1 MEITTQQ
8 IFEAYQKFKNY
19 CYYDN
24 TSMFTR
30 QVIAEFEKKFFDEKN
45 IGKDFRSIFMNN
57 DHIVR
62 IKQVI
67 NDGEDRVLNMLLDKV
82 DCKLIPKS
90 PKENEYSSKIE
101 NDIRFITNVKDPT
114 KAIDVA
120 SVNCWMG
127 SRKMA

>member
-1 MEITTQQ
+1 MLKSINDEITTQL
-8 IFEAYQKFKNY
+8 IFEAYKKFKNY

-67 NDGEDRVLNMLLDKV
+67 KMVKTE
-82 DCKLIPKS
+82 CLI
-90 PKENEYSSKIE
+90 YSWIK
-101 NDIRFITNVKDPT
+101 
-114 KAIDVA
+114 
-120 SVNCWMG
+120 
-127 SRKMA
+127 